1 MSMINVRGL
10 KREGGLRCLPGRVSE
25 GEEGEGL
32 VVFVLRG

>member
-1 MSMINVRGL
+1 MSMINGRDL
-10 KREGGLRCLPGRVSE
+10 KREGELLYLPGKVRE